1 MANSDPDSEQVLP
14 EIPDPKTSG
23 SVGYSKDPVT
33 QYLDQIGQYR
43 QLTREEEVEL
53 SQVVQEGENPEEI
66 EQAIETF
73 VQHNLKLVVSIAKD
87 FTRGRFS
94 ILELVSPGNEGLIIA
109 AKKYDGSKGVPFANY
124 AAFWI
129 KQRIMKYCTEHGFP
143 VRVPPYRSALINQ
156 VLRANSRLKKE
167 LGREP
172 SADEVAEKLEKDPDE
187 VQEVMRL
194 LQPAKELDAPMK
206 GDEDGSAQRTYFSED
221 LEKGTR
227 MGEETLAE
235 IDRKRAVRKALSVL
249 DDRDANV
256 LIWYFGLE
264 GHRELDLEQ
273 IGKRLGVSRERARQ
287 IKSDAI
293 EVLRQ
298 EGSLEIF
305 YDQG

>member
-1 MANSDPDSEQVLP
+1 MESPNSDNKSPLP
-14 EIPDPKTSG
+14 KIPDPKAEG
-23 SVGYSKDPVT
+23 SVEYSKDPVK

-53 SQVVQEGENPEEI
+53 SKIVQESEDQQRADKAVEM
-66 EQAIETF
+66 F

-94 ILELVSPGNEGLIIA
+94 ILELVSPGNEGLMIA
-109 AKKYDGSKGVPFANY
+109 AQKYDGTKGVPFANY

-156 VLRANSRLKKE
+156 VLRANGRLKKA

-172 SADEVAEKLEKDPDE
+172 SADEVAQELEKDPEE

-206 GDEDGSAQRTYFSED
+206 GDEDGSAQKTYFSDE
-221 LEKGTR
+221 LEKGTD
-227 MGEETLAE
+227 MGEETLGE

-249 DDRDANV
+249 EQRDANV

-273 IGKRLGVSRERARQ
+273 IGQRLGVSRERARQ

-293 EVLRQ
+293 EVLRE
-298 EGSLEIF
+298 EGSLSAF
-305 YDQG
+305 YNQG